1 MNQFEITSARVS
13 RGKRG
18 GMLPAGKIDN
28 TSMKP
33 LISVI
38 IPVYNAEKYLRRCYR
53 SLLRQTFQEFEIL
66 FVDDSSTDRS
76 VEILT
81 RIAAEDSRVQLIRNR
96 ENLGLGPARDR
107 GVKEARGEY
116 ILFLDADDYL
126 TDDALETLC
135 DAVLQDEADITV
147 FQARH
152 LHRFSQRIYPEFP
165 DRINGSGR
173 DFLPA
178 FLMTRTPHP
187 IFPNVE
193 NYEWNKLIRRNLIIR
208 NEIRHLPDPL
218 LGEDFYFTT
227 QLLMYADKVVC
238 LPKTL
243 YCYERRNAG
252 SLTARSDLRFFATCF
267 RPIVEVRNF
276 LQQHGAW
283 TQELET
289 RFYMHIY
296 RYFYFEILNRLSFF
310 SDQFNNELILTVA
323 SGLKKNQLWREQTEL
338 WRGFEPIYPL
348 LAAASSQSGG
358 KTALRKLKLLKIK
371 VYYIPRTIVK
381 IKKMLFR
388 QSW

>member
-1 MNQFEITSARVS
+1 
-13 RGKRG
+13 
-18 GMLPAGKIDN
+18 
-28 TSMKP
+28 MKP

-38 IPVYNAEKYLRRCYR
+38 IPVFHVEHYIVRCLKSVQQQKFA
-53 SLLRQTFQEFEIL
+53 SLEVIL
-66 FVDDSSTDRS
+66 VDDCGNDNSIPTARKF
-76 VEILT
+76 IGG
-81 RIAAEDSRVQLIRNR
+81 DSRFRIVRNKK
-96 ENLGLGPARDR
+96 NLGLGPARDR

-348 LAAASSQSGG
+348 LAAAPSQSGG
-358 KTALRKLKLLKIK
+358 KTALRNLKLLKIK

>member
-1 MNQFEITSARVS
+1 
-13 RGKRG
+13 
-18 GMLPAGKIDN
+18 
-28 TSMKP
+28 MKP

-38 IPVYNAEKYLRRCYR
+38 IPVFHVEHYIVRCLKSVQQQKFA
-53 SLLRQTFQEFEIL
+53 SLEVIL
-66 FVDDSSTDRS
+66 VDDCGNDNSIPTARKF
-76 VEILT
+76 IGG
-81 RIAAEDSRVQLIRNR
+81 DSRFRIVRNKK
-96 ENLGLGPARDR
+96 NLGLGPARDR

-310 SDQFNNELILTVA
+310 SVSQSRICTADMSSTFVPSSSSLTWYRASVSSAIFLCAGYFGSLPSNSCGSTEKLRGTSANFPFCEILILTAQLPSFRGLSA
-323 SGLKKNQLWREQTEL
+323 SMITDIFMAK
-338 WRGFEPIYPL
+338 
-348 LAAASSQSGG
+348 
-358 KTALRKLKLLKIK
+358 
-371 VYYIPRTIVK
+371 IVK
-381 IKKMLFR
+381 FL
-388 QSW
+388 